1 MARNSVALW
10 GWPAKLLHWV
20 GAILILLLLGHGWWM
35 THLAARADR
44 LAHYNGHAALG
55 YDLLVLLILRL
66 LWRWTNPVPTLPD
79 NLQPWERFAAR
90 AGHVGLYLLMLAA
103 SFSGWALAGTFR
115 TPMNKDAFGL
125 PVPLIYTSQDRA
137 MHNLLEQS
145 HTILSYL
152 LLALIV
158 VHIAG
163 ALRHHFV
170 KRNNILRRM
179 WFRTDPADVQP
190 IPSDKR
196 A

>member
-1 MARNSVALW
+1 
-10 GWPAKLLHWV
+10 
-20 GAILILLLLGHGWWM
+20 
-35 THLAARADR
+35 
-44 LAHYNGHAALG
+44 
-55 YDLLVLLILRL
+55 
-66 LWRWTNPVPTLPD
+66 
-79 NLQPWERFAAR
+79 
-90 AGHVGLYLLMLAA
+90 MLAA

-125 PVPLIYTSQDRA
+125 PVPLIYTSQDRD

-145 HTILSYL
+145 HTIFSYL

-179 WFRTDPADVQP
+179 WFRTDPAGVQSVP
-190 IPSDKR
+190 LDKK